1 MQIRDDYPLRNTLFI
16 QHLHIFSYVFMAVS
30 ILYLIAANW
39 LMLPDSIQ
47 LAIPPLILL
56 VTAWFSVKDTLSE
69 GVRQTLHGVCGL
81 MVGLSLA
88 VIGQVY
94 QTGADSYLL
103 FLIWT
108 LLLLPWL
115 YRPNIGI
122 FALIC
127 ITSQLTLFLFFKQ
140 TFWSEKFPYLYLFA
154 INLLSLIEFWICIK
168 RYPAL
173 RFVFIAWF
181 AVISITGMI
190 QFLSS
195 EHIPYLIS
203 AFFAGII
210 AFYYFFKKDDQL
222 CASLMAAVLGV
233 TATIW
238 LVDGINNLFK
248 DSNEFIFLLIAGII
262 FIWFALI
269 SYFLIKI
276 FRQSRFYVIPLAI
289 GAWLAGLALAA
300 FTLVFWEAV
309 SLVIGAIF
317 VFIAAILLKKSQHH
331 FIRQFAY
338 CLFISGQTAF
348 LFHLG
353 SETDQILWVLIAQIF
368 ILFVSYFLKP
378 HWFFILIQMLA
389 TYGIAFIYLL
399 QLDHSLWSIHST
411 QIYLNLT
418 LLSYLV
424 FSLVLLPKS
433 GPIVLYE
440 RSILLCVLAVIL
452 VASFFDAFMG
462 LVPENSIDQQIR
474 ILYLLPSIWLL
485 CFSIFHLYRQL
496 QGITFFAF
504 LIFGVVLITLGYFEI
519 FILLIILTW
528 ALKRKDYIVYG
539 VTLAVFVLVLWQLY
553 YNLQITFL
561 AKSASIFISGTVLLA
576 LSWLLH
582 RENKDDLVEVEGE
595 KE

>member
-1 MQIRDDYPLRNTLFI
+1 MQIRDYYPFRNTLFI
-16 QHLHIFSYVFMAVS
+16 QHLHIFSYVFMALS

-47 LAIPPLILL
+47 LIIPPVILL
-56 VTAWFSVKDTLSE
+56 MTAWVSIKKTLSE
-69 GVRQTLHGVCGL
+69 GVRQTLHGICGL

-140 TFWSEKFPYLYLFA
+140 TFWAVKFPYLYIFA
-154 INLLSLIEFWICIK
+154 LNLLSLVQFWICQK
-168 RYPAL
+168 KYTAL
-173 RFVFIAWF
+173 RFIFIAWF

-195 EHIPYLIS
+195 ENLPYLIS
-203 AFFAGII
+203 AFFLGII
-210 AFYYFFKKDDQL
+210 AFYYFFNKDDQL

-238 LVDGINNLFK
+238 LVDGINQLFK

-262 FIWFALI
+262 FTWFALI

-276 FRQSRFYVIPLAI
+276 FRQSRFYIIPLAI

-300 FTLVFWEAV
+300 FTLVFWETI
-309 SLVIGAIF
+309 SLIIGIIF
-317 VFIAAILLKKSQHH
+317 VAVAITLLTKSQSY

-338 CLFISGQTAF
+338 CLFVSGQTTF

-368 ILFVSYFLKP
+368 ILCISYFLKP

-389 TYGIAFIYLL
+389 TYGIAVIYLL
-399 QLDHSLWSIHST
+399 QMDHSLWSLKST
-411 QIYLNLT
+411 QTYLNLV
-418 LLSYLV
+418 LLNYLV
-424 FSLVLLPKS
+424 FSSVLLIGSKAVVS
-433 GPIVLYE
+433 YK
-440 RSILLCVLAVIL
+440 RSIFLCTLVVIW
-452 VASFFDAFMG
+452 VSSFFDTFIG
-462 LVPENSIDQQIR
+462 LALVDSADQSLWF
-474 ILYLLPSIWLL
+474 LYALPCVWLL
-485 CFSIFHLYRQL
+485 CFSFFYLYRQL
-496 QGITFFAF
+496 HGITFFAF
-504 LIFGVVLITLGYFEI
+504 LVFGILLIALGYFEV
-519 FILLIILTW
+519 FILFVILTW
-528 ALKRKDYIVYG
+528 ALKNKDRIVYG
-539 VTLAVFVLVLWQLY
+539 VTLVVFAFVLWQLY
-553 YNLQITFL
+553 YSLQLSFL
-561 AKSASIFISGTVLLA
+561 AKSASILVSGIILLA
-576 LSWLLH
+576 LYGLLMK
-582 RENKDDLVEVEGE
+582 EAKINCIEGE
-595 KE
+595 K

>member
-1 MQIRDDYPLRNTLFI
+1 MQLRDDYPLRNTLFI

-47 LAIPPLILL
+47 LVIPPVILL
-56 VTAWFSVKDTLSE
+56 VTAWFSIKENLTE
-69 GVRQTLHGVCGL
+69 GVRQTLHSVCGL

-94 QTGADSYLL
+94 QTGADSYQL

-127 ITSQLTLFLFFKQ
+127 ITSQLSLFLFFKQ
-140 TFWSEKFPYLYLFA
+140 TFWLEKFPYLYLFA
-154 INLLSLIEFWICIK
+154 LNLLSLIEFWMCIK
-168 RYPAL
+168 KYRAL
-173 RFVFIAWF
+173 RFVFITWF
-181 AVISITGMI
+181 AAISIIGMI
-190 QFLSS
+190 QFLSNDN
-195 EHIPYLIS
+195 IPYLIS
-203 AFFAGII
+203 AFFLGII

-222 CASLMAAVLGV
+222 CASLMAAILGV

-238 LVDGINNLFK
+238 LVDGITNLFK

-262 FIWFALI
+262 FIWFGLI

-300 FTLVFWEAV
+300 FTLVFWETV
-309 SLVIGAIF
+309 SLIIGVIF
-317 VFIAAILLKKSQHH
+317 VVIASVLLKKSQHY

-353 SETDQILWVLIAQIF
+353 SETNQILWVLIAQF
-368 ILFVSYFLKP
+368 IVLCISYLLKP

-399 QLDHSLWSIHST
+399 QLDHSLWSIHSSQT
-411 QIYLNLT
+411 YLNLT

-433 GPIVLYE
+433 ESIVLYE

-452 VASFFDAFMG
+452 VASFFDTFMG
-462 LVPENSIDQQIR
+462 LVPESSIDQQIW
-474 ILYLLPSIWLL
+474 ILYLLPSVWLL

-519 FILLIILTW
+519 FILFIILTW
-528 ALKRKDYIVYG
+528 ALKKKDYIVYG

-553 YNLQITFL
+553 YNLQVTFL
-561 AKSASIFISGTVLLA
+561 AKSASIFISGSVLLA
-576 LSWLLH
+576 LYWLLH
-582 RENKDDLVEVEGE
+582 HENQRNLIEGE
-595 KE
+595 K

>member
-1 MQIRDDYPLRNTLFI
+1 MQIRDYYPFRNTLFI
-16 QHLHIFSYVFMAVS
+16 QHLHIFSYLFMAVS

-47 LAIPPLILL
+47 LIISPVILL
-56 VTAWFSVKDTLSE
+56 VTAWVSINDTLNK
-69 GVRQTLHGVCGL
+69 GVLQTLHGICGL

-122 FALIC
+122 FTLVC
-127 ITSQLTLFLFFKQ
+127 ISSQLTLFLFFRQ
-140 TFWSEKFPYLYLFA
+140 TFWAEKFPYLYLFTL
-154 INLLSLIEFWICIK
+154 NLLSLIEFWICIK
-168 RYPAL
+168 KYRAL

-181 AVISITGMI
+181 AVISIIGMI
-190 QFLSS
+190 QYLSNAN
-195 EHIPYLIS
+195 IPYLIS
-203 AFFAGII
+203 AFLSGII
-210 AFYYFFKKDDQL
+210 AFYYFFQKNDQL

-238 LVDGINNLFK
+238 LVDRINHLFK

-269 SYFLIKI
+269 SYFLIRI

-300 FTLVFWEAV
+300 FTLVFWETI
-309 SLVIGAIF
+309 SLIIGIIF
-317 VFIAAILLKKSQHH
+317 VAIAITLLTKSQNY

-353 SETDQILWVLIAQIF
+353 SETNQILWVLIAQIF
-368 ILFVSYFLKP
+368 ILCISYFLKP

-389 TYGIAFIYLL
+389 TYGIAFFYLL
-399 QLDHSLWSIHST
+399 QLDHSIWSVNSVQT
-411 QIYLNLT
+411 YFNLT
-418 LLSYLV
+418 LLNYFI
-424 FSLVLLPKS
+424 FSLVLLIGNKA
-433 GPIVLYE
+433 IVSYE
-440 RSILLCVLAVIL
+440 RSIFLCVLAVIL
-452 VASFFDAFMG
+452 VNSFFDNFIG
-462 LVPENSIDQQIR
+462 LALLDLADQSLWF
-474 ILYLLPSIWLL
+474 LYVLPSLWLL
-485 CFSIFHLYRQL
+485 CFSFFYLYRQL
-496 QGITFFAF
+496 HSITFFAF
-504 LIFGVVLITLGYFEI
+504 LIFGIVLIALGYFDV
-519 FILLIILTW
+519 FILFVILTW
-528 ALKRKDYIVYG
+528 ALKNKDRIVYG
-539 VTLAVFVLVLWQLY
+539 ITLLVFATVLWQLY
-553 YNLQITFL
+553 YSLQLSFL
-561 AKSASIFISGTVLLA
+561 AKSASILVSGIILLA
-576 LSWLLH
+576 LYRLLLQ
-582 RENKDDLVEVEGE
+582 EAKSNFVEGE
-595 KE
+595 N

>member
-1 MQIRDDYPLRNTLFI
+1 MQIRDYYPLTNSSFI
-16 QHLHIFSYVFMAVS
+16 QYLHIFSYVFMAVS

-47 LAIPPLILL
+47 LAIPPVILL
-56 VTAWFSVKDTLSE
+56 VTAWFSTKDTLSD
-69 GVRQTLHGVCGL
+69 GVRQTLYSVCGL
-81 MVGLSLA
+81 MIGLSLA

-140 TFWSEKFPYLYLFA
+140 TFWSEKFPYLYLIA
-154 INLLSLIEFWICIK
+154 LNLLSLIEFWVCIK
-168 RYPAL
+168 KYRAL

-181 AVISITGMI
+181 AVISIIGMI
-190 QFLSS
+190 QYLSN
-195 EHIPYLIS
+195 ENIPYLIS
-203 AFFAGII
+203 AFFSGIVV
-210 AFYYFFKKDDQL
+210 FYYFFKKDDQL

-269 SYFLIKI
+269 SYILIKI
-276 FRQSRFYVIPLAI
+276 FRQSRFYFIPLAI
-289 GAWLAGLALAA
+289 GAWLAGLSLAA
-300 FTLVFWEAV
+300 FTLVFWEAI
-309 SLVIGAIF
+309 SLVIGVVF
-317 VFIAAILLKKSQHH
+317 VGLAFILLKKSQSY
-331 FIRQFAY
+331 FFRQFAY

-353 SETDQILWVLIAQIF
+353 SETDQILWVLIAQII
-368 ILFVSYFLKP
+368 ILCISYFLKP

-411 QIYLNLT
+411 QTYLNLT

-424 FSLVLLPKS
+424 FSLVLLPKRES
-433 GPIVLYE
+433 IALYE
-440 RSILLCVLAVIL
+440 RSIFLCVLVVIL
-452 VASFFDAFMG
+452 VASFFNTFME
-462 LVPENSIDQQIR
+462 LVPENSIDQQLWV
-474 ILYLLPSIWLL
+474 LYLLPVVWLL
-485 CFSIFHLYRQL
+485 CFSVLHLYRQL
-496 QGITFFAF
+496 KALTFFAF
-504 LIFGVVLITLGYFEI
+504 LIFGVLLIVLGYFEI

-528 ALKRKDYIVYG
+528 ALKKKDYIVYG
-539 VTLAVFVLVLWQLY
+539 VSLTVFVFVFWQLY

-561 AKSASIFISGTVLLA
+561 AKSASIFISGIVLLA
-576 LSWLLH
+576 LSWLLQ
-582 RENKDDLVEVEGE
+582 RENKNDLVKGE

>member
-1 MQIRDDYPLRNTLFI
+1 
-16 QHLHIFSYVFMAVS
+16 LHIFSYVFMALS

-47 LAIPPLILL
+47 LIIPPVILL
-56 VTAWFSVKDTLSE
+56 MTAWVSIKKTLSE
-69 GVRQTLHGVCGL
+69 EVRQTLHGICGL

-140 TFWSEKFPYLYLFA
+140 TFWAEKFSYLYLFA
-154 INLLSLIEFWICIK
+154 LNLLSLVQFWICQK
-168 RYPAL
+168 KYTAL
-173 RFVFIAWF
+173 RFIFIAWF

-195 EHIPYLIS
+195 ENLPYLIS
-203 AFFAGII
+203 AFFLGII
-210 AFYYFFKKDDQL
+210 AFYYFFNKDDQL

-238 LVDGINNLFK
+238 LVDGINQLFK

-262 FIWFALI
+262 FTWFALI

-276 FRQSRFYVIPLAI
+276 FRQSRFYIIPLAI

-300 FTLVFWEAV
+300 FTLVFWETI
-309 SLVIGAIF
+309 SLIIGIIF
-317 VFIAAILLKKSQHH
+317 VAVAITLLTKSQSY

-338 CLFISGQTAF
+338 CLFVSGQTAF

-368 ILFVSYFLKP
+368 ILCISYFLKP

-389 TYGIAFIYLL
+389 TYGIAVIYLL
-399 QLDHSLWSIHST
+399 QMDHSLWSLNST
-411 QIYLNLT
+411 QTYLNLV
-418 LLSYLV
+418 LLNYLV
-424 FSLVLLPKS
+424 FSSVLLIGSKAVVS
-433 GPIVLYE
+433 YK
-440 RSILLCVLAVIL
+440 RSIFLCTLVVIW
-452 VASFFDAFMG
+452 VSSFFDTFIGLAF
-462 LVPENSIDQQIR
+462 VDSADQSLWL
-474 ILYLLPSIWLL
+474 LYALPCVWLL
-485 CFSIFHLYRQL
+485 CFSFFYLYRQL
-496 QGITFFAF
+496 HGITFFAF
-504 LIFGVVLITLGYFEI
+504 LVFGILLIALGYFE
-519 FILLIILTW
+519 
-528 ALKRKDYIVYG
+528 
-539 VTLAVFVLVLWQLY
+539 
-553 YNLQITFL
+553 
-561 AKSASIFISGTVLLA
+561 
-576 LSWLLH
+576 
-582 RENKDDLVEVEGE
+582 
-595 KE
+595 

>member
-1 MQIRDDYPLRNTLFI
+1 
-16 QHLHIFSYVFMAVS
+16 MALS

-39 LMLPDSIQ
+39 LMLPDSVQ
-47 LAIPPLILL
+47 LIIPPVILL
-56 VTAWFSVKDTLSE
+56 VTAWVSVRDTLSE
-69 GVRQTLHGVCGL
+69 GIRQTLHSVCGL
-81 MVGLSLA
+81 MIGLSLA

-115 YRPNIGI
+115 YRPNIGV
-122 FALIC
+122 FALVC

-140 TFWSEKFPYLYLFA
+140 TFWAEKFPYLYLFA
-154 INLLSLIEFWICIK
+154 LNLLSLTEFSVCIK
-168 RYPAL
+168 RYRAL

-190 QFLSS
+190 QFLAS
-195 EHIPYLIS
+195 EKFPFLIS
-203 AFFAGII
+203 AFFLGII
-210 AFYYFFKKDDQL
+210 GFYYFFKKNDQL
-222 CASLMAAVLGV
+222 CASLMAAIIGV
-233 TATIW
+233 TTTIW
-238 LVDGINNLFK
+238 LVDGINHLFK
-248 DSNEFIFLLIAGII
+248 DSNEFLFLLIAGII

-300 FTLVFWEAV
+300 FTLVFWEAI
-309 SLVIGAIF
+309 SLIIGAIF

-424 FSLVLLPKS
+424 FGLVLLPKS
-433 GPIVLYE
+433 GSIALYE

-452 VASFFDAFMG
+452 VASFFDAFVG
-462 LVPENSIDQQIR
+462 LVPESSIDQQLW

-496 QGITFFAF
+496 QGITFLAF

-528 ALKRKDYIVYG
+528 ALKQKDYIVYG
-539 VTLAVFVLVLWQLY
+539 VSLAIFVLVFWQLY

-561 AKSASIFISGTVLLA
+561 AKSASIFISGIVLLA
-576 LSWLLH
+576 LYWLLDH
-582 RENKDDLVEVEGE
+582 ENQLNLIEGE
-595 KE
+595 K

>member
-1 MQIRDDYPLRNTLFI
+1 MQIRDYYPLTNSSFI

-47 LAIPPLILL
+47 LAIPPAILV
-56 VTAWFSVKDTLSE
+56 VTAWFSIKDTLSD
-69 GVRQTLHGVCGL
+69 GVSQTLHSVCGL
-81 MVGLSLA
+81 MIGLSLA

-140 TFWSEKFPYLYLFA
+140 TFWSEKFPYLYLIA
-154 INLLSLIEFWICIK
+154 LNLLSLIEFWVCINK
-168 RYPAL
+168 YRAL

-181 AVISITGMI
+181 AFISIIGMI
-190 QFLSS
+190 QYLSN
-195 EHIPYLIS
+195 ENIPYLIS
-203 AFFAGII
+203 AFFSGIVV
-210 AFYYFFKKDDQL
+210 FYYFFKKDDQL
-222 CASLMAAVLGV
+222 CASLMAAVLGG

-269 SYFLIKI
+269 SYLLIKI
-276 FRQSRFYVIPLAI
+276 FRQSRFYIIPLAI

-300 FTLVFWEAV
+300 FTLVFWEAI
-309 SLVIGAIF
+309 SLIIGVVF
-317 VFIAAILLKKSQHH
+317 VGLALILLKKSQSY
-331 FIRQFAY
+331 FFRQFAY

-368 ILFVSYFLKP
+368 ILCISYFLKP

-411 QIYLNLT
+411 QTYLNLT

-424 FSLVLLPKS
+424 FSLVLLPKKKS
-433 GPIVLYE
+433 IALYE
-440 RSILLCVLAVIL
+440 RSIFLFVLVVIL
-452 VASFFDAFMG
+452 VVSFFDTFMG
-462 LVPENSIDQQIR
+462 LVPENSIDQQLW
-474 ILYLLPSIWLL
+474 ILYLLPVVWLL
-485 CFSIFHLYRQL
+485 CFSVLHLYRQL
-496 QGITFFAF
+496 NTLTFCAF
-504 LIFGVVLITLGYFEI
+504 LIFGVLLIVLGYFEI

-528 ALKRKDYIVYG
+528 ALKKKDYLVYG
-539 VTLAVFVLVLWQLY
+539 VSLTVFVFVFWQLY
-553 YNLQITFL
+553 YNLHITFL
-561 AKSASIFISGTVLLA
+561 AKSASIFISGIVLLA
-576 LSWLLH
+576 LSWLLQ
-582 RENKDDLVEVEGE
+582 RENKNDLVKGE

>member
-103 FLIWT
+103 FLLWT

-140 TFWSEKFPYLYLFA
+140 TFWSEKFPYLYLSA
-154 INLLSLIEFWICIK
+154 LNLLSLIEFWICIK

-210 AFYYFFKKDDQL
+210 VFYYFFKKDDQL
-222 CASLMAAVLGV
+222 CASLMAAILGV

-269 SYFLIKI
+269 SCLLIKI

-300 FTLVFWEAV
+300 FTLVFWEAI
-309 SLVIGAIF
+309 SLVIGVIF

-348 LFHLG
+348 LFHLE
-353 SETDQILWVLIAQIF
+353 SETDQILWVLIAQF
-368 ILFVSYFLKP
+368 IVLCISYLLRP

-389 TYGIAFIYLL
+389 TYGIAFFYLL

-411 QIYLNLT
+411 QTYLNLT
-418 LLSYLV
+418 FLSYL
-424 FSLVLLPKS
+424 FLSLVLLPKGES
-433 GPIVLYE
+433 IALYE

-452 VASFFDAFMG
+452 VASFFDAFVG
-462 LVPENSIDQQIR
+462 LVPEISIDQQR
-474 ILYLLPSIWLL
+474 WILYLLPSIWLL
-485 CFSIFHLYRQL
+485 CFSIFHLYSQL
-496 QGITFFAF
+496 QGVTFFAF
-504 LIFGVVLITLGYFEI
+504 LIFGALLIALGYFEI

-528 ALKRKDYIVYG
+528 ALKKKDYIVYG
-539 VTLAVFVLVLWQLY
+539 GSLVVFVLVFWQLY

-561 AKSASIFISGTVLLA
+561 AKSASIFISGIVLLA
-576 LSWLLH
+576 LYWLLH
-582 RENKDDLVEVEGE
+582 HENQRNLIEGE
-595 KE
+595 K